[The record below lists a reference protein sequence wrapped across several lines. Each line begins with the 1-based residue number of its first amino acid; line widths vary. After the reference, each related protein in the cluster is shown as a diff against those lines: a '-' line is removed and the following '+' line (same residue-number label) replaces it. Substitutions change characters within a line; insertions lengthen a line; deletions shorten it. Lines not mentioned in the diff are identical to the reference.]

1 MGATALLGFFTGLSL
16 IVAIG
21 AQNAY
26 VLRQG
31 LRREHEIAI
40 ATLCTLADAA
50 LILAGTAGIGALVQ
64 AAPLALEVLRWAGVA
79 FLLTYAVMAIRRA
92 MAPEALTVSGQ
103 AEGGLRKALLTA
115 AALTFLNPHVYLDT
129 MLFVGSLANQHHD
142 QKWTF
147 AVGAAIASA
156 VWFYGLAIGARK
168 LTRFFAKPSTWR
180 VLDFGVA
187 GVMVLVAISLSLTK
201 I

>member
-1 MGATALLGFFTGLSL
+1 M
-16 IVAIG
+16 
-21 AQNAY
+21 
-26 VLRQG
+26 
-31 LRREHEIAI
+31 
-40 ATLCTLADAA
+40 
-50 LILAGTAGIGALVQ
+50 
-64 AAPLALEVLRWAGVA
+64 GVA

-147 AVGAAIASA
+147 AFGAAIASA
-156 VWFYGLAIGARK
+156 VWFYGLAI
-168 LTRFFAKPSTWR
+168 
-180 VLDFGVA
+180 
-187 GVMVLVAISLSLTK
+187 SLSLTK

>member
-64 AAPLALEVLRWAGVA
+64 AAP
-79 FLLTYAVMAIRRA
+79 
-92 MAPEALTVSGQ
+92 
-103 AEGGLRKALLTA
+103 
-115 AALTFLNPHVYLDT
+115 
-129 MLFVGSLANQHHD
+129 
-142 QKWTF
+142 
-147 AVGAAIASA
+147 
-156 VWFYGLAIGARK
+156 
-168 LTRFFAKPSTWR
+168 WR
-180 VLDFGVA
+180 
-187 GVMVLVAISLSLTK
+187 
-201 I
+201 